1 MKVSIITTCY
11 NSESTILGTIKSVK
25 NQTYKNIEHIIID
38 GNSSDKT
45 IDIINNNLSSKMKV
59 ISEPDDG
66 CYDAFNK
73 GINESTG
80 DIIGFLHSDDV
91 FYADTIIEEM
101 CKKIGDAPG
110 IYGDLIYVAE
120 KDINKKIRYWKSKK
134 FNKNNFY
141 FGWMPAHPTL
151 YLRKEIYNKYGNYK
165 TNIGTGADYEFTVR
179 VLFKNNI
186 KCEYLPKIITKMR
199 VGGLSSNNFKD
210 RLIAHFYD
218 WRAWTDNK
226 ISVFPFWVILKPL
239 SKIKQYL

>member
-11 NSESTILGTIKSVK
+11 NSESTILGTIKSVE

-45 IDIINNNLSSKMKV
+45 IDIINNNLNSKMKV

-73 GINESTG
+73 GINKSTG
-80 DIIGFLHSDDV
+80 EIIGFLHSDDV
-91 FYADTIIEEM
+91 FYSDTVIEEM

-134 FNKNNFY
+134 FNKSNFY

-151 YLRKEIYNKYGNYK
+151 YLRKEIYDKYGDYK

>member
-1 MKVSIITTCY
+1 LKVSIITTCY
-11 NSESTILGTIKSVK
+11 NSESTILGTIKSVE

-45 IDIINNNLSSKMKV
+45 IDIINNNLNSKMKV

-73 GINESTG
+73 GINKSTG
-80 DIIGFLHSDDV
+80 EIIGFLHSDDV
-91 FYADTIIEEM
+91 FYSDTVIEEM

-134 FNKNNFY
+134 FNKSNFY

-151 YLRKEIYNKYGNYK
+151 YLRKEIYDKYGDYK